1 MLADGNSVVVANAIA
16 ALLEIT
22 HLTGKNYIRYRD
34 GNVSRLL
41 NAVNESLEWGQ
52 VYLLEA
58 ISKYK
63 PHSAK
68 EAEDIIERV
77 YPRLTHVNPAVVLA
91 AVKVVLKFMD
101 YSADV
106 DFVRTA
112 TSRLANPLI
121 SLLTAPH

>member
-1 MLADGNSVVVANAIA
+1 MLADGNSVVVSNAIA

-52 VYLLEA
+52 IYLLEA

-68 EAEDIIERV
+68 EA
-77 YPRLTHVNPAVVLA
+77 
-91 AVKVVLKFMD
+91 
-101 YSADV
+101 
-106 DFVRTA
+106 
-112 TSRLANPLI
+112 
-121 SLLTAPH
+121 